1 MINLLVSKVNDIRVI
16 QVGDSKMSVSNKN
29 EDGSKV
35 GGRLADG
42 TVGNGF
48 NQTVDLGR
56 GKQQHT
62 INLYTASRDDTDAL
76 FKIFHEE
83 RFCTIVDKFKGRL
96 KVYVEEF
103 EVTDSDTHIGRTIF
117 EITCMVQ
124 DEEILPSVNTA
135 VALANELSK
144 MEKELESMVV
154 KLAAMCDEAKT
165 KLDMVTGKLSFTNSS
180 LELLRKGV
188 MSIID
193 VQVAAYNAYGVITN
207 RANTSKR
214 LFDSIL
220 NIKSVPSGVSNLL
233 KGVTNGNNIKT
244 TTKSNNSVTGKANE
258 IQRGGKSEIVEIA
271 EPQIR
276 GIELSRIDR
285 NILSQFE
292 LEQLERDEYAYQ
304 IVSKV
309 KVIRDMKSMLIG
321 GFNSQ
326 DDFEK
331 TVDAVIE
338 RLMILDYSIEE
349 ASRKAHIVKMFANEQ
364 RYRHI
369 IEIEVSNPKPLMAI
383 VYERYGSLDNYDSIE
398 AINGFKDNDYIQGK
412 VKVFS

>member
-1 MINLLVSKVNDIRVI
+1 
-16 QVGDSKMSVSNKN
+16 
-29 EDGSKV
+29 
-35 GGRLADG
+35 
-42 TVGNGF
+42 
-48 NQTVDLGR
+48 
-56 GKQQHT
+56 
-62 INLYTASRDDTDAL
+62 
-76 FKIFHEE
+76 
-83 RFCTIVDKFKGRL
+83 
-96 KVYVEEF
+96 
-103 EVTDSDTHIGRTIF
+103 
-117 EITCMVQ
+117 
-124 DEEILPSVNTA
+124 
-135 VALANELSK
+135 

-165 KLDMVTGKLSFTNSS
+165 KLDMVTGKLSFTNTS
-180 LELLRKGV
+180 LELLRRGV

-220 NIKSVPSGVSNLL
+220 NIKSLPSGVSNLL
-233 KGVTNGNNIKT
+233 KGVTNDNNIKT
-244 TTKSNNSVTGKANE
+244 TTKSYNSVTERANT
-258 IQRGGKSEIVEIA
+258 IQRGGKSEVVKIA

-304 IVSKV
+304 IVSKA

-331 TVDAVIE
+331 TVDAVID

-369 IEIEVSNPKPLMAI
+369 IEIEVSKPKPLMAI

>member
-165 KLDMVTGKLSFTNSS
+165 KLDMVTGKLSFTTSS